1 MFLHEWRI
9 SEFLNPCLELAFV
22 DLFSIQFEVLDDLL
36 GLVLELPMDL
46 KFDLIDETWFE
57 LVVLLDLEKQVVVS
71 RVDASELKLHL
82 LHESLELLHV
92 ESLVVQ
98 SLEIVLAQVV
108 D

>member
-1 MFLHEWRI
+1 
-9 SEFLNPCLELAFV
+9 
-22 DLFSIQFEVLDDLL
+22 
-36 GLVLELPMDL
+36 MDL